1 MTVPAQPGVISFGIQ
16 AGKGELATDFF
27 RHRAVSV
34 NYGPVQDPRVFPP
47 EVGGVLTP
55 TGAYKGGIFMAG
67 GFTIMP
73 RLQNYL
79 GYLLL
84 ATMGQV
90 VTTPAGG
97 VLQSHKFTF
106 AADQAYLP
114 WMSVRKKVPGAT
126 PLWEIGLDNL
136 VTSARF
142 DFPQNGIL
150 SARFDFLGRVPDWTT
165 PPTEVYAGPYED
177 YPSVPITC
185 DVDGY
190 LQLPN
195 TYYSTTEVPI
205 TNLSVMLANNLTT
218 PAQEMI
224 IGSPY
229 PDDYVP
235 LSRGATVQA
244 VLKYADPQLYLDIM
258 TGAVAGT
265 TWAPLPFTSNLDVM
279 IKSPGY
285 VPTTTTKY
293 SLRVQASTVMW
304 NVNGSPVL
312 SGGDIVLLPLIGT
325 VLEPTSGDYLS
336 FTVVNDA
343 APYTDYTLSSASKS
357 ASPSASVSK
366 SPSGSASP
374 SASASPSRSASPS
387 A

>member
-1 MTVPAQPGVISFGIQ
+1 
-16 AGKGELATDFF
+16 
-27 RHRAVSV
+27 
-34 NYGPVQDPRVFPP
+34 
-47 EVGGVLTP
+47 
-55 TGAYKGGIFMAG
+55 MAG

-73 RLQNYL
+73 RLQHYL

-84 ATMGQV
+84 GLMGKV
-90 VTTPAGG
+90 VTTPGAG
-97 VLQSHKFTF
+97 VLNTHVFTF
-106 AADQAYLP
+106 AADQSSLP
-114 WMSVRKKVPGAT
+114 WLSVRKKVPGAT
-126 PLWEIGLDNL
+126 ALWEIGLDNRI
-136 VTSARF
+136 TSARF

-150 SARFDFLGRVPDWTT
+150 SARFDFLGREPDWTT
-165 PPTEVYAGPYED
+165 PASEVYAGPYED
-177 YPSVPITC
+177 YPSVPVTC

-190 LQLPN
+190 LKLPN
-195 TYYSTTEVPI
+195 SYYSTAEVPI
-205 TNLSVMLANNLTT
+205 TNLSVMMANNLTT

-229 PDDYVP
+229 PDDFAP
-235 LSRGATVQA
+235 LSRGATIQA

-265 TWAPLPFTSNLDVM
+265 TWAPLPFTSNLDVI

-285 VPTTTTKY
+285 IPTTTTKY
-293 SLRVQASTVMW
+293 SLRVQAETVMW

-336 FTVVNDA
+336 FTIVNDVPA
-343 APYTDYTLSSASKS
+343 YIDYTLSSASPSKSPSASQSKSPSAS
-357 ASPSASVSK
+357 ASPSASL
-366 SPSGSASP
+366 
-374 SASASPSRSASPS
+374 SPSRSASPS